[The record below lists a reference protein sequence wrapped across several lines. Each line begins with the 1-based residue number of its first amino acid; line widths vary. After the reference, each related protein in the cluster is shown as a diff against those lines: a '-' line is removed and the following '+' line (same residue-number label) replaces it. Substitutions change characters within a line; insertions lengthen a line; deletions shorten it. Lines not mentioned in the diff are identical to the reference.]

1 MGRANLDSASI
12 VHAWEHTVKGQFAR
26 LVVAGLVAC
35 LLPVG
40 AVLARSDTASNLL
53 EQIQEAARTL
63 DYKGVFAYQ
72 NNGQMQ
78 AYRITHRYRDGNE
91 QERLEVLD
99 NVQREFHRHNDVVHC
114 LIPDR
119 ELVLIES
126 RGNARFPG
134 LLMAS
139 GPDFSEHYQL
149 TRSEKPGRI
158 AGRSCV
164 RVDIVPKDN
173 LRPQFR
179 LCADESTG
187 LLLKAQVLEPG
198 GRISQQVA
206 FTQVEIGVPISD
218 EEFVAPWDV
227 SGWKK
232 VNREPVAVDLNAMG
246 WRYVVPDG
254 YQISQQA
261 RRLFQ
266 DGREVDQIILTDGLA
281 NISIFI
287 EPYQENL
294 SQHHSTGPR
303 HIGSVN
309 LYGKR
314 VGDDWV
320 MIVGEVPAATVQ
332 IVADS
337 INRVSE

>member
-1 MGRANLDSASI
+1 MGRTDFNPAGFI
-12 VHAWEHTVKGQFAR
+12 HAGGRTVKGKFVR
-26 LVVAGLVAC
+26 WIVAGLTAC
-35 LLPVG
+35 VVPVG
-40 AVLARSDTASNLL
+40 ATLAESGS
-53 EQIQEAARTL
+53 AARMLDEIQRAAKTL
-63 DYKGVFAYQ
+63 DYQGVFAYH

-78 AYRITHRYRDGNE
+78 AYRITHRYSDGNE

-99 NVQREFHRHNDVVHC
+99 NVQREFHRTNDVVHC

-119 ELVLIES
+119 EVVLIES
-126 RGNARFPG
+126 RSNARFPG

-139 GPDFSEHYQL
+139 APGFSDHYEL
-149 TRSEKPGRI
+149 KRSDEPGRV

-164 RVDIVPKDN
+164 RVDIIPKDN

-179 LCADESTG
+179 LCADEATG
-187 LLLKAQVLEPG
+187 LLLKAQVLEPS

-206 FTQVEIGVPISD
+206 FTQVDIGIAISD
-218 EEFVAPWDV
+218 DAFDAPWDI

-232 VNREPVAVDLNAMG
+232 VNREPIAVDLDAMG
-246 WRYVVPDG
+246 WRYVVPTG
-254 YQISQQA
+254 YQVSQQA

-294 SQHHSTGPR
+294 SQHHSTGPSQ
-303 HIGSVN
+303 IGSVN

-314 VGDDWV
+314 IGDSWV
-320 MIVGEVPAATVQ
+320 MIVGEVPSATVR

-337 INRVSE
+337 ITRTTD